1 MSYLF
6 LIIVIAVVAA
16 VLGIAAFTSLE
27 LDNWHYERL
36 KWVVMRWSFLVT
48 FIGVIVKTFSIP
60 YGVETVTIVAALGAL
75 MAGLLGISTTNYYA
89 DAVQSTYN
97 GESLPEMMDEPEDY
111 EEYETEV
118 DEDET
123 ENDSAEE

>member
-1 MSYLF
+1 MNYLF
-6 LIIVIAVVAA
+6 LIIVIAVVAV
-16 VLGIAAFTSLE
+16 VLGIAAFTNLE

-60 YGVETVTIVAALGAL
+60 YGVETTTIVAALGAL
-75 MAGLLGISTTNYYA
+75 MAGILGISTTNYYT
-89 DAVQSTYN
+89 DAIQSSFN
-97 GESLPEMMDEPEDY
+97 GESLPEMMSEPEDY
-111 EEYETEV
+111 EEYEMEV

-123 ENDSAEE
+123 EDKPAEE

>member
-75 MAGLLGISTTNYYA
+75 MAGLLGISSTNFCA
-89 DAVQSTYN
+89 NSLQSHFN
-97 GESLPEMMDEPEDY
+97 DESLHEMMTEPEVY
-111 EEYETEV
+111 EEYEMEA
-118 DEDET
+118 EDET
-123 ENDSAEE
+123 EDNDSEE